1 MKKAAIITSYVFHPI
16 FLPTA
21 GLIFVFSLNTYISQ
35 TTPMNKQYFVIAWIF
50 VNTVIIPLLF
60 TMFLRW
66 KKVIDSIQLHSR
78 KDRLVPFAF
87 AMFLYFTNYYLM
99 KDVPLPQVLYSIF
112 LGSSIAVAASFFI
125 TFYTKISIHMI
136 GMGGLTAAIY
146 GVAQVYDLPIVGM
159 VMLGMIAS
167 GIVGSAR
174 YILESHSLR
183 QIYMGWGLG
192 FLAVYLPLVNN
203 WG

>member
-1 MKKAAIITSYVFHPI
+1 MKKAALITSYVFHPI

-21 GLIFVFSLNTYISQ
+21 GLVFVFSLNTYISQ
-35 TTPMNKQYFVIAWIF
+35 TTPMPKQLFVVAWIF

-60 TMFLRW
+60 TLFLRW
-66 KKVIDSIQLHSR
+66 KKVVDSIQLHSR

-99 KDVPLPQVLYSIF
+99 TDVPLPQVLYSIF
-112 LGSSIAVAASFFI
+112 LGSSIAVTSAFLI
-125 TFYTKISIHMI
+125 TFATKISIHMI

-146 GVAQVYDLPIVGM
+146 GVAQVYELPIVGM
-159 VMLGMIAS
+159 VMLGVVAS
-167 GIVGSAR
+167 GVVGSAR

-183 QIYMGWGLG
+183 QIYLGWIIG
-192 FLAVYLPLVNN
+192 FLAVYIPLVNN

>member
-167 GIVGSAR
+167 GVVGSAR